1 MFAVRCISLILILI
15 SKDEMKQK
23 FKGKI
28 NIQKITSD
36 NIYYVK
42 FIKGNRTQNQ
52 PKYLTWFCMSSH
64 SPFYLTYYTG
74 R

>member
-15 SKDEMKQK
+15 LEDEIKQK
-23 FKGKI
+23 FNGKI
-28 NIQKITSD
+28 NIKITSD

-42 FIKGNRTQNQ
+42 FVKGNRTQNQ
-52 PKYLTWFCMSSH
+52 PKYMTWFCMSSH
-64 SPFYLTYYTG
+64 SPFYLTNYTG